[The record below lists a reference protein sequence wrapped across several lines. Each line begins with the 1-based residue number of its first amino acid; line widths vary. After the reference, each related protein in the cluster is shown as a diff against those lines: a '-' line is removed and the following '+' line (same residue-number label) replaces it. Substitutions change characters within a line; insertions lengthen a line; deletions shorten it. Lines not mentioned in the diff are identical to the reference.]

1 MKTQFAR
8 HKFAPAPIVSPQA
21 TRGRKSRRGL
31 TLLELMIVLIILV
44 GLMAIVGPRL
54 LGSQQKADIRTTEA
68 QIGNLSSAFKMYVV
82 DMKTYPSTED
92 GLKALIQAP
101 DDERLAR
108 KWAGPYIEGTQL
120 PLDPW
125 GNEFSYEFESVEGGE
140 SSTTP
145 DFPRIWSAGPDGQ
158 EGTDDDIANRS
169 ADGEEAEDE
178 DQRTGSGE

>member
-1 MKTQFAR
+1 MKLQLTRSPFAA
-8 HKFAPAPIVSPQA
+8 APVPLAAAQR
-21 TRGRKSRRGL
+21 TRNTRRGL

-82 DMKTYPSTED
+82 DMKTYPSTEE
-92 GLKALIQAP
+92 GLRALIEPP

-108 KWAGPYIEGTQL
+108 KWAGPYIEGKQL

-125 GNEFSYEFESVEGGE
+125 GNEFNYEFDTIEEGD
-140 SSTTP
+140 SSSAP

-169 ADGEEAEDE
+169 ADGEEAEEEFTD
-178 DQRTGSGE
+178 SGA

>member
-1 MKTQFAR
+1 MKNQFAFR
-8 HKFAPAPIVSPQA
+8 KFAPVPTVTSRIRLA
-21 TRGRKSRRGL
+21 RRGL

-92 GLKALIQAP
+92 GLKALLEAP

-108 KWAGPYIEGTQL
+108 KWAGPYIDGKQL

-125 GNEFSYEFESVEGGE
+125 GNEFHYEFDSVDGGE
-140 SSTTP
+140 SSTVP
-145 DFPRIWSAGPDGQ
+145 DFPRIWSDGPDGQ

-169 ADGEEAEDE
+169 ADGEQSEDE
-178 DQRTGSGE
+178 PTSANE